1 MATFKP
7 ASELP
12 RDWAGGEEPANVE
25 PAPKDKYWR
34 TLRASG
40 LVATQ
45 ADLDDV
51 CTMEEKGT
59 MAQYQRVMKAVLVAK
74 HDPTTHAV
82 QQAIHHIKA
91 PQRKLSAGEHFWV
104 DFAIAV
110 FIGASGVDARGQQST
125 GEDGPDPCLYDP
137 HLCTAAQHLAKFY
150 DAAVWALPERPHT
163 GYLDEDFATVGRS
176 LYLVWVTG
184 GLQPGLWRFTEWW
197 GEKEY
202 LHVDCAFGLIAAA
215 RHETFNKKAAG
226 EALPGMKVHIEVRWG
241 KLTGAAL
248 YTALRDYYASA

>member
-12 RDWAGGEEPANVE
+12 RDWTGGEELAKEELPA
-25 PAPKDKYWR
+25 KDKYWR
-34 TLRASG
+34 TLRDSG
-40 LVATQ
+40 LVAMQ
-45 ADLDDV
+45 KNLDDV
-51 CTMEEKGT
+51 CTMEEGGT
-59 MAQYQRVMKAVLVAK
+59 LEQYQLVMKAVLVAK
-74 HDPTTHAV
+74 HEPAV
-82 QQAIHHIKA
+82 HDTEQAILHIKS
-91 PQRKLSAGEHFWV
+91 PQRKLSSGEQFWV

-110 FIGASGVDARGQQST
+110 FIGASGVDVRGRQST
-125 GEDGPDPCLYDP
+125 GEAGPDPCLYDP
-137 HLCTAAQHLAKFY
+137 ALCTAAQPLGKFY
-150 DAAVWALPERPHT
+150 DADVWALPERPTT
-163 GYLDEDFATVGRS
+163 GYLHENFAAVGRS